1 MHSDTRKEYIYNRA
15 KDLSN
20 GESIE
25 DLKRAII
32 GFEQI
37 ADWKDANEKLNA
49 AKQKLVVLEENQA
62 YIHETYLEAVKRR
75 RSAPKKRRARRTA
88 MAAALIVCGGV
99 LYGINNYYLP
109 GIKYSQ
115 AESATRSGNLDG
127 AIELYSELGEYED
140 SETKL
145 NELKYTKAEGYVEEQ
160 DFDRAISLYC
170 DLAKKEWEDSN
181 EKIASVR
188 FQKAQA
194 AFDKS
199 DYAAVKGELDDMY
212 SDNPEYEKLWTESVY
227 QYALQLKNEGRFE
240 EAIPLMRDISEY
252 HDAAAQL
259 DVIYYEYAA
268 ALFNE
273 ENYKKA
279 YEQLKSISDEAREGI
294 AADPLY
300 LDTVYRYGR
309 SLIDSGNIREGIAV
323 LDPVKDYQD
332 TVSIINDTKYQ
343 YVLNHKNGED
353 VTTYQYLKDLSS
365 IWYADSNAMYSE
377 LYNTKCE
384 LVINNSENSTA
395 SLTAGSIGN
404 RSPLYVHYKLTGGT
418 PVSDEKTKLH
428 FVITY
433 PDGKTETADLT
444 QCNRGTEGTIN
455 WDSGLYQSSGAAPA
469 GTFTVMVYGDDVY
482 LNSVSVAITKN

>member
-1 MHSDTRKEYIYNRA
+1 MQNDTRKEYIYSHA
-15 KDLSN
+15 EKLSN

-32 GFEQI
+32 GFKQI
-37 ADWKDANEKLNA
+37 ADWKDAGEKLNDVQ
-49 AKQKLVVLEENQA
+49 QKLVALEENQA
-62 YIHETYLEAVKRR
+62 LIHDTYLRAVERR
-75 RSAPKKRRARRTA
+75 HNAPKKRRARRTA
-88 MAAALIVCGGV
+88 LAAALIVFSGAM
-99 LYGINNYYLP
+99 YGINNYYLP
-109 GIKYSQ
+109 SVKYNQ

-127 AIELYSELGEYED
+127 AIELYSELGGYED
-140 SETKL
+140 SEEKL
-145 NELKYTKAEGYVEEQ
+145 NDLKYTKAEEYAAGQ
-160 DFDRAISLYC
+160 DFDRAISLYNE
-170 DLAKKEWEDSN
+170 LAEDEWKDSD
-181 EKIASVR
+181 EKIAAVR

-194 AFDKS
+194 AFNES
-199 DYAAVKGELDDMY
+199 DYMTVKGELDDMY
-212 SDNPEYEKLWTESVY
+212 SNNQEYENLWTESVY

-252 HDAAAQL
+252 HDAKAQL
-259 DVIYYEYAA
+259 DVIYYEYAT

-309 SLIDSGNIREGIAV
+309 SLIESGNSMEGIAV

-332 TVSIINDTKYQ
+332 TASIINDTKYQ

-365 IWYADSNAMYSE
+365 IAYADSSAMYSE
-377 LYNTKCE
+377 LYSPKCE
-384 LVINNSENSTA
+384 IVINSSESSSSPLNTN
-395 SLTAGSIGN
+395 SIGN

-418 PVSDEKTKLH
+418 PVSDEKTSLH

-433 PDGKTETADLT
+433 PDGKSETADLS
-444 QCNRGTEGTIN
+444 QCNKGTQGTIN
-455 WDSGLYQSSGAAPA
+455 WGSGLYQSTGTAPA
-469 GTFTVMVYGDDVY
+469 GTFTVTVYGNDAY
-482 LNSVSVAITKN
+482 LNSASVAITKD